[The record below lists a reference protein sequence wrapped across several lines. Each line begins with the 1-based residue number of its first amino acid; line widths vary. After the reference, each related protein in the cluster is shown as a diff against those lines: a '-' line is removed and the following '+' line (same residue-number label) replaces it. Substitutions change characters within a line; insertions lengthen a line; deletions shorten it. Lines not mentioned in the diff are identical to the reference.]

1 MGGETVDPRTV
12 QADAAVRR
20 PLEADDRLQKRALTS
35 PVGTD
40 DGDDLAAV
48 DPERD
53 LVNGREAAE
62 ALRDPVDLEQQIGPP
77 GLWAIRWQRL

>member
-1 MGGETVDPRTV
+1 MRGETVDPRTV

-20 PLEADDRLQKRALTS
+20 PLEADDRLQQRALTG

-77 GLWAIRWQRL
+77 RLRAIRWQRL

>member
-1 MGGETVDPRTV
+1 MGAETVDSRTV

-20 PLEADDRLQKRALTS
+20 PLEADDRLQEGALTG

-53 LVNGREAAE
+53 VVNGREAAE
-62 ALRDPVDLEQQIGPP
+62 ALRDPVDLEQQVGPP
-77 GLWAIRWQRL
+77 ASRTIRRQRL